1 MQTKIYFGGQL
12 FNNTKDYPYVVET
25 DQVKDKTQGKL
36 QSEINEAI
44 VALPT
49 TEDSASNVA
58 NLVKN
63 ASGYGVKFSDNFTVS
78 EDGTVSVDTSNFTV
92 DLTDYAK
99 TSEVTTAL
107 ASYATV
113 ASLADYAKTADV
125 NTKVSTAIKNYNDTT
140 VVTLSNKVGVI
151 EQNYV
156 KSETLLDNGVIKTSL
171 LPSYVDDVIDGT
183 YVSTTVFNDTDG
195 NAITP
200 ESGKIYVDTTTNQ
213 TYRWSGSQ
221 YVVIG
226 TSLALGETSSTAFAG
241 DRGKALEDWK
251 SDVTSFM
258 NECST
263 TEVSS
268 IKKFTT
274 YGGYVKTAK
283 NATITDIAALRGDVT
298 KNASMPLIYTG
309 LTAVISAYEGMA
321 GNATSFDASN
331 YYINTSSYPTIGY
344 CSKGGNTDGSD
355 LYCYNDNL
363 WLPTLKVG
371 DIVVVDNDTVWMVTK
386 ALDGTNPVQVANIS
400 QLRTAATTVALT
412 SEEYDAL
419 GDEKDESTIYV
430 VNDATTEEST
440 ATE

>member
-1 MQTKIYFGGQL
+1 MKVIIGGNIQCQTKGIPAVY
-12 FNNTKDYPYVVET
+12 TEDI
-25 DQVKDKTQGKL
+25 KDKSLQVY
-36 QSEINEAI
+36 QSEINKR
-44 VALPT
+44 VDALPT

-78 EDGTVSVDTSNFTV
+78 EDGTVSVDASNFTV
-92 DLTDYAK
+92 DLGDYAK

-107 ASYATV
+107 ESYATV

-183 YVSTTVFNDTDG
+183 YVSTIVFNDADG

-241 DRGKALEDWK
+241 DRGKALEEWAAHGITE
-251 SDVTSFM
+251 S
-258 NECST
+258 ST
-263 TEVSS
+263 NTDST
-268 IKKFTT
+268 IKKFTC
-274 YGGYVKTAK
+274 YDGI
-283 NATITDIAALRGDVT
+283 ITSTKSASIKDIAALRGDVT
-298 KNASMPLIYTG
+298 AKASMPLIYTG
-309 LTAVISAYEGMA
+309 VSCIASHKYENA
-321 GNATSFDASN
+321 GTATSFNAGN
-331 YYINTSSYPTIGY
+331 YYINTSSYPT
-344 CSKGGNTDGSD
+344 
-355 LYCYNDNL
+355 LCYNSNGLGGITDSSSCYTDNL
-363 WLPTLKVG
+363 WLPTLKIG
-371 DIVVVDNDTVWMVTK
+371 DIVTSTDGNGGTAVWMVTK
-386 ALDGTNPVQVANIS
+386 ALNGTNPVQVANIS